1 MTDNEDEPTR
11 IAPASEGVRIL
22 GAREAS
28 EFDAATASQTPKAPN
43 ESEVAEVVTEVGE
56 QSGSASMWTGNGPS
70 WSAADAGEVPE
81 PTMALPIIGAEGEAP
96 ELPHWSEPPTGQ
108 IPSVFQGENNDDP
121 GQDTGWSNVGPSY
134 RSSSDDWSDDD
145 FARALAG
152 TDDQRDEIRL
162 GAMAEP
168 VADVTDD
175 DAAFVAAVRARRRA
189 GTRAVVTSTPERREA
204 RPPRAGAPQRRGS
217 ESVADRSATSD
228 LSGDVLP
235 ASTGRNMPQAII
247 TAAVFAAVALVCFY
261 IGAGATAVLVAAVL
275 GVCAFELCTA
285 LQSKGLRPAT
295 VPVVAAT
302 AIVPILALHGP
313 TVTAKNFANGYAPFM
328 MVFGL
333 LTVTCML
340 WYLFKAG
347 PGRAVVGIATSVKTF
362 AYIGGLGGYAGLLL
376 QRGDV
381 GVRLILG
388 TLLCVIAY
396 DVLGL
401 VVGSKFGNAKIAP
414 EVSPHKTVEGTLG
427 GVLGAAIVAMALVH
441 NIGPWNHVS
450 YKEIA
455 VAGFLI
461 GVAALLGDLCES
473 MIKRDLGIKD
483 IGTILPGHGGFL
495 DRFDG
500 LIFALPVAFYLTA
513 HFGLFA

>member
-1 MTDNEDEPTR
+1 MTENEQEPNRSVT
-11 IAPASEGVRIL
+11 PTEGVRIL

-28 EFDAATASQTPKAPN
+28 DYEADGATTAAAARTSAGGDRDDTPD
-43 ESEVAEVVTEVGE
+43 EVADEPTPAIWN
-56 QSGSASMWTGNGPS
+56 SGGPS
-70 WSAADAGEVPE
+70 WSAADDGEVPE
-81 PTMALPIIGAEGEAP
+81 PTQALPVIQIDDAP
-96 ELPHWSEPPTGQ
+96 ELPHWSEPATGQ
-108 IPSVFQGENNDDP
+108 LPSVFLGENDP
-121 GQDTGWSNVGPSY
+121 PADEASWASAGPNY
-134 RSSSDDWSDDD
+134 RASSDDWTDDD

-152 TDDQRDEIRL
+152 TESERDEFRL
-162 GAMAEP
+162 GAMADP
-168 VADVTDD
+168 VSDVSDD
-175 DAAFVAAVRARRRA
+175 DEAFVAAVRARRRT
-189 GTRAVVTSTPERREA
+189 GTRAVVTSTPERRESRA
-204 RPPRAGAPQRRGS
+204 PRGTAPQRRGEAPS
-217 ESVADRSATSD
+217 EGD

-235 ASTGRNMPQAII
+235 ASTGRNMPQAIG
-247 TAAVFAAVALVCFY
+247 TAAVFAAVALVCF
-261 IGAGATAVLVAAVL
+261 IMGPGATAVLVAAVL

-295 VPVVAAT
+295 VPVVIAT
-302 AIVPILALHGP
+302 AAVPLLALHGP
-313 TVTAKNFANGYAPFM
+313 DVNANNFANGFAPFM
-328 MVFGL
+328 LVFGL
-333 LTVTCML
+333 LTITCML

-347 PGRAVVGIATSVKTF
+347 PGRAVVGIATSIMTF

-376 QRGDV
+376 QRGSV
-381 GVRLILG
+381 GIRLILG

-401 VVGSKFGNAKIAP
+401 VVGSKFGNAKISP
-414 EVSPHKTVEGTLG
+414 DVSPNKTVEGTLG
-427 GVLGAAIVAMALVH
+427 GVFGAAIVAMVLVH
-441 NIGPWNHVS
+441 NIGPWGQVS

-500 LIFALPVAFYLTA
+500 LIFALPVAYYLTA
-513 HFGLFA
+513 HFGLFG